1 MIGTPIKRA
10 VIVNQRLAGCGG
22 PERNQPARLAGAPRP
37 PSRPPR
43 SLPVQALVVVVAV
56 EELNFL
62 ERLGAGQA
70 AGHGGVHEEEEAEG
84 CGPWWRKGPG
94 SQRGRGRVTAREGLG
109 HGEGREAQA
118 ILAEGLPS
126 SVGRFSWATACVSR
140 GNEPSG
146 ALGRGRSLRFYRP
159 KHLPRYSQLAR

>member
-84 CGPWWRKGPG
+84 RGPWRRKGPG
-94 SQRGRGRVTAREGLG
+94 SQ
-109 HGEGREAQA
+109 
-118 ILAEGLPS
+118 
-126 SVGRFSWATACVSR
+126 
-140 GNEPSG
+140 
-146 ALGRGRSLRFYRP
+146 
-159 KHLPRYSQLAR
+159 

>member
-1 MIGTPIKRA
+1 MRRKRQRA
-10 VIVNQRLAGCGG
+10 VVPGG
-22 PERNQPARLAGAPRP
+22 GRGRGHGEG
-37 PSRPPR
+37 
-43 SLPVQALVVVVAV
+43 
-56 EELNFL
+56 
-62 ERLGAGQA
+62 GAGS
-70 AGHGGVHEEEEAEG
+70 
-84 CGPWWRKGPG
+84 R
-94 SQRGRGRVTAREGLG
+94 RGRGRG
-109 HGEGREAQA
+109 HGEGGAGSRRGRGRGHGEGGEAQA

>member
-22 PERNQPARLAGAPRP
+22 PERNQPAHHAGAPRP

-70 AGHGGVHEEEEAEG
+70 AGHRGVHEEEEAEG
-84 CGPWWRKGPG
+84 RGPWRRKGPG
-94 SQRGRGRVTAREGLG
+94 SREGG
-109 HGEGREAQA
+109 EAQA
-118 ILAEGLPS
+118 ILAEGSRS
-126 SVGRFSWATACVSR
+126 SVGWFSWATACVSR

>member
-10 VIVNQRLAGCGG
+10 VVVNQRLAGCGG

-62 ERLGAGQA
+62 KRLGAGQA

-84 CGPWWRKGPG
+84 RGPWRRKGPG
-94 SQRGRGRVTAREGLG
+94 SRRGRGRVTAREGPG
-109 HGEGREAQA
+109 SREGGEAQA